1 MNPVEIKY
9 HDLLR
14 DSERYI
20 PEEVRTRLTAAR
32 KQALSHA
39 QPAAKPRPH
48 RSWLPFSGVALASL
62 VALVLVWPEIQPGT
76 DSFPASDPLMS
87 ENLEMYQNL
96 DFYYWL
102 SQQGFSSNG

>member
-1 MNPVEIKY
+1 MNSVEIDY

-14 DSERYI
+14 NSERQI
-20 PEEVRTRLTAAR
+20 PQDIQERLRMAR
-32 KQALSHA
+32 RSALSHSSSRER
-39 QPAAKPRPH
+39 PR
-48 RSWLPFSGVALASL
+48 RVWLSFSGVALASL
-62 VALVLVWPEIQPGT
+62 VALVLVWPELQPGT
-76 DSFPASDPLMS
+76 DNFPANDPLMS